1 MARTRTF
8 IAVFTLI
15 VVSSLAAL
23 LVVVSEAPA
32 AAGRPMHVVTTP
44 TRTTVPANTQPLAF
58 RPWPLQSKC
67 PARPGEPLSR
77 SVTKES

>member
-1 MARTRTF
+1 MARIRTL
-8 IAVFTLI
+8 IAVFTLV
-15 VVSSLAAL
+15 VVSALAAL
-23 LVVVSEAPA
+23 LVVVSDAPS
-32 AAGRPMHVVTTP
+32 AAGRPMHVITTP
-44 TRTTVPANTQPLAF
+44 TGTTVPANIQPLAF